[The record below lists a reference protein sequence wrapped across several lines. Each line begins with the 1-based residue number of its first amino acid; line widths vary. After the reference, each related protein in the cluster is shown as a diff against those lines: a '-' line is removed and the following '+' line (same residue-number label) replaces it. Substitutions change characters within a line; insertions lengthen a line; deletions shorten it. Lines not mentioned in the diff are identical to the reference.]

1 MKVEINNKEREILNF
16 EKEIKNLQLQKEGKL
31 DTDTYVTIMREET
44 NIMEKAMQK
53 FIIDKENKL
62 VDAVNEKTFR
72 MLELEE
78 KVEN

>member
-53 FIIDKENKL
+53 FIIEKENKL

>member
-1 MKVEINNKEREILNF
+1 
-16 EKEIKNLQLQKEGKL
+16 
-31 DTDTYVTIMREET
+31 
-44 NIMEKAMQK
+44 MEKAMQK